1 MPDEPTADNT
11 RTTVKMAIFYGA
23 VFTLIGIHMPFW
35 PLWLKAKGLGAT
47 EIGIIIAASVGLK
60 VIFNPLITHAA
71 DRRGQR
77 RPIIITMSVLAF
89 VSFMMF
95 AFTDGFWG
103 ILLVSILFFAF
114 WSPIMPLGESL
125 TMLAGSSR
133 KEVSG
138 NTGRNSSELNYGRIR
153 LWGSLSFI
161 AATVG
166 TGYVLAGRS
175 PDIVYW
181 VLLGALALVIGA
193 CLMLPRT
200 LAPVSMQPGFSTFE
214 VLRDRRFVLFIT
226 ACALIQSSHS
236 VYYGFATLNWQAQ
249 GFSENTIGWLWAEA
263 VFAEIVLFIFG
274 ASMVDRFGPGALI
287 GLGGIAGALRW
298 ALSGL
303 TDQLTALLF
312 LQMLHAFSFGATH
325 LGAIYFISRRVPQH
339 LSASA
344 QGLYSAVV
352 MGLMLGLVML
362 WSGRLF
368 DLYGPGA
375 YQPMAFISATGAL
388 LAIAL
393 VKRCVR
399 TEPGN

>member
-1 MPDEPTADNT
+1 MPDGPTADNT

-60 VIFNPLITHAA
+60 VIFNPLIAHAA
-71 DRRGQR
+71 DRHGQR
-77 RPIIITMSVLAF
+77 RPIIITMAVLSFVAF
-89 VSFMMF
+89 MLF

-125 TMLAGSSR
+125 TMLAGSREKEAGENSR
-133 KEVSG
+133 
-138 NTGRNSSELNYGRIR
+138 ELNYGRIR

-181 VLLGALALVIGA
+181 ILLGALALVIGA

-200 LAPVSMQPGFSTFE
+200 RAPASTQTGFSAFE
-214 VLRDRRFVLFIT
+214 VLRDRHFVLFIT

-249 GFSENTIGWLWAEA
+249 GFSENTIGWLWA
-263 VFAEIVLFIFG
+263 VGVVAEIILFIFG
-274 ASMVDRFGPGALI
+274 ARLVERFGPGALI
-287 GLGGIAGALRW
+287 ALGGIAGAMRW
-298 ALSGL
+298 ALTGL

-312 LQMLHAFSFGATH
+312 LQTLHAFSFGATH

-352 MGLMLGLVML
+352 MGLGLGLVML

-375 YQPMAFISATGAL
+375 YQPMAFISAAGAL

-393 VKRCVR
+393 VKRR
-399 TEPGN
+399 NQTEPGN